1 MVSYNQLSQQI
12 TSERHIPLFFLQ
24 MIKIR
29 QVSWRETISIYVCIL
44 RYSSI
49 FSYVYNFITSRIWI
63 RRPVSGYLKSDSF
76 TGPREISL
84 SIHKGLRHGRT
95 RIGNDAP
102 QLSQPSSTN
111 HCTIFLSINQL
122 PLPSQNHSL
131 VWLYLG
137 VRIKLCGAE
146 GPVFQNVKMQ

>member
-111 HCTIFLSINQL
+111 PLHHFLA
-122 PLPSQNHSL
+122 LPSQNHSL
-131 VWLYLG
+131 VSLYLG